1 MKTTLRIL
9 SVAFAVLMLALTF
22 VACSSKDASGSSDL
36 VFVSPNGVTVAVG
49 APADKA
55 VTTLGD
61 WVTMNSSES
70 CGGFQGKDYVYTYH
84 GFRMSTT
91 PAKDGQIICKV
102 ELTDDSVRTPQGLY
116 IGMSRADAEKAM
128 KGFTAETVSDNLV
141 YTSGSVKLQ
150 VVFRDGA
157 VSGIIYVAA

>member
-22 VACSSKDASGSSDL
+22 VACSSKGNSGSDL
-36 VFVSPNGVTVAVG
+36 VFTSPNGVTVAVG

-61 WVTMNSSES
+61 WITMNSSDS

-91 PAKDGQIICKV
+91 PAKDGQIICKI
-102 ELTDDSVRTPQGLY
+102 ELTDDSVKTPQGLY

-128 KGFTAETVSDNLV
+128 KDFTAETVGDNLV
-141 YTSGSVKLQ
+141 YTSGSTKLQ

>member
-9 SVAFAVLMLALTF
+9 SAALAILMLSLTL
-22 VACSSKDASGSSDL
+22 VACASTGNSDSDL
-36 VFVSPNGVTVAVG
+36 VFTSPNGVTIAVG
-49 APADKA
+49 GPADKA

-61 WVTMNSSES
+61 WISMNSSDS
-70 CGGFQGKDYVYTYH
+70 CGGFQGKDYIYTYN

-91 PAKDGQIICKV
+91 PAKDGQIISKV
-102 ELTDDSVRTPQGLY
+102 ELTDDSVKTPQGLY

-128 KGFTAETVSDNLV
+128 KGFASESVGENLV

-150 VVFRDGA
+150 VVFRDGT

>member
-1 MKTTLRIL
+1 MKTTIRIL
-9 SVAFAVLMLALTF
+9 SVAFAILMLSLSFA
-22 VACSSKDASGSSDL
+22 ACSSKGNSDSDL
-36 VFVSPNGVTVAVG
+36 VFTSPSGVTVAVG

-84 GFRMSTT
+84 GFRVSTT
-91 PAKDGQIICKV
+91 PAKDGQIICKI
-102 ELTDDSVRTPQGLY
+102 ELTDDSVKTPQGLY
-116 IGMSRADAEKAM
+116 IGMSRADAEAAM

-150 VVFRDGA
+150 VVFRDGS

>member
-9 SVAFAVLMLALTF
+9 SVAFALLMLSLSL
-22 VACSSKDASGSSDL
+22 VACASGGNSGSDL
-36 VFVSPNGVTVAVG
+36 VFTSPNGVTVAVG

-61 WVTMNSSES
+61 WITMNSSDS
-70 CGGFQGKDYVYTYH
+70 CGGFQGKDYVYTYN

-102 ELTDDSVRTPQGLY
+102 ELTDDSVKTPQGLY
-116 IGMSRADAEKAM
+116 IGMSRADAEAAM
-128 KGFTAETVSDNLV
+128 KGFNSEKVGDNLA
-141 YTSGSVKLQ
+141 YTAGSVKLQ

>member
-9 SVAFAVLMLALTF
+9 SVAFAILMLALTL
-22 VACSSKDASGSSDL
+22 VACASGGNSDSDL
-36 VFVSPNGVTVAVG
+36 VFTSPNGVTIEVG

-61 WVTMNSSES
+61 WITMNSSDS
-70 CGGFQGKDYVYTYH
+70 CGGFQGKDYVYTYK

-91 PAKDGQIICKV
+91 PAKDGQIICKL
-102 ELTDDSVRTPQGLY
+102 ELTDDSVKTPQGLY

-128 KGFTAETVSDNLV
+128 KGFTSEKVGDNLV

-150 VVFRDGA
+150 VVFRNDA
-157 VSGIIYVAA
+157 VSGIVYVAA

>member
-9 SVAFAVLMLALTF
+9 SLTLAVLALTLCF
-22 VACSSKDASGSSDL
+22 AACGDKGGSDSKL
-36 VFVSPNGVTVAVG
+36 VFVTPNNVTLAVG
-49 APADKA
+49 APAADA

-61 WVTMNSSES
+61 WVSMNSSDS
-70 CGGFQGKDYVYTYH
+70 CGGFSGKDYLYTYH

-102 ELTDDSVRTPQGLY
+102 ELTDDSVKTPEGLF
-116 IGMSRADAEKAM
+116 IGMSRADAEAAM
-128 KGFTAETVSDNLV
+128 KGYKAESVGDNLV
-141 YTSGSVKLQ
+141 YTDGNAKLQ

-157 VSGIIYVAA
+157 VTGIIYVAA

>member
-9 SVAFAVLMLALTF
+9 SLTLAL
-22 VACSSKDASGSSDL
+22 VALTLCAVSCAKTGSASDL
-36 VFVSPNGVTVAVG
+36 VFTAPNGVTIAVG
-49 APADKA
+49 APAADA

-61 WVTMNSSES
+61 WQSMNSNDS
-70 CGGFQGKDYVYTYH
+70 CGGFSGKDYLYTYH

-102 ELTDDSVRTPQGLY
+102 ELTDDSVKTPQGLY
-116 IGMSRADAEKAM
+116 IGMSRADAEAAM
-128 KGFTAETVSDNLV
+128 KGFKAESVGDNLV
-141 YTSGSVKLQ
+141 FTSGSVKLQ

-157 VSGIIYVAA
+157 VTGIIYVAA

>member
-9 SVAFAVLMLALTF
+9 ALTLAL
-22 VACSSKDASGSSDL
+22 VALTLCFAACGDKGGSDTKL
-36 VFVSPNGVTVAVG
+36 VFVTPNNVTLAVG

-61 WVTMNSSES
+61 WISMNSSDS
-70 CGGFQGKDYVYTYH
+70 CGGFQGKDYLYTYH

-102 ELTDDSVRTPQGLY
+102 ELTDDSVKTPQGLY
-116 IGMSRADAEKAM
+116 IGMSRADAEAAM
-128 KGFTAETVSDNLV
+128 KGFSSEKVGDNLV

-150 VVFRDGA
+150 VVFRGDSI
-157 VSGIIYVAA
+157 SGISSVAQ

>member
-9 SVAFAVLMLALTF
+9 ALTLAALTLVLCF
-22 VACSSKDASGSSDL
+22 AACGNKGSASNLDFKAGD
-36 VFVSPNGVTVAVG
+36 VTVTVG
-49 APADKA
+49 ADSAPVIEKP
-55 VTTLGD
+55 GS
-61 WVTMNSSES
+61 WVSMNSSDS
-70 CGGFQGKDYVYTYH
+70 CGGFQGKDYVYTYN

-102 ELTDDSVRTPQGLY
+102 ELTDDSVKTPQGLY
-116 IGMSRADAEKAM
+116 IGMSRADAEAAM
-128 KGFTAETVSDNLV
+128 KGFSSEKVGDNLV

-150 VVFRDGA
+150 VVFRDGT

>member
-9 SVAFAVLMLALTF
+9 TLALAVLTLTVCF
-22 VACSSKDASGSSDL
+22 AACGGKGGSDSDL
-36 VFVSPNGVTVAVG
+36 VFVTPNDVTLAIG
-49 APADKA
+49 GPADKA

-61 WVTMNSSES
+61 WISMNSSDS
-70 CGGFQGKDYVYTYH
+70 CGGFSGKDYVYTYH

-102 ELTDDSVRTPQGLY
+102 ELTDDSVKTPEGLY
-116 IGMSRADAEKAM
+116 IGMSHADAEAAM
-128 KGFTAETVSDNLV
+128 KGFTSESVGDNLV
-141 YTSGSVKLQ
+141 YTSGETKLQ

-157 VSGIIYVAA
+157 VTGIVYVAK

>member
-9 SVAFAVLMLALTF
+9 SVAFAILMLSLTLA
-22 VACSSKDASGSSDL
+22 ACATGGNSDSDL
-36 VFVSPNGVTVAVG
+36 VFTSPNGVTIEVG

-61 WVTMNSSES
+61 WVTMNSSDS
-70 CGGFQGKDYVYTYH
+70 CGGFQGKDYVYTYK

-91 PAKDGQIICKV
+91 PAKDGQIICKL
-102 ELTDDSVRTPQGLY
+102 ELTDDSVKTPQGLY

-128 KGFTAETVSDNLV
+128 KGFTSEKVGDNLV

-150 VVFRDGA
+150 VVFRDGS
-157 VSGIIYVAA
+157 VSGIVYVAA

>member
-9 SVAFAVLMLALTF
+9 SLTLAL
-22 VACSSKDASGSSDL
+22 VALTLCAVSCAKTGTASDL
-36 VFVSPNGVTVAVG
+36 VFTAPNGVTVAVG

-61 WVTMNSSES
+61 WISMNSNDS
-70 CGGFQGKDYVYTYH
+70 CGGFSGKDYLYTYH

-102 ELTDDSVRTPQGLY
+102 ELTDDSVKTPQGLY
-116 IGMSRADAEKAM
+116 IGMSRADAEAAM
-128 KGFTAETVSDNLV
+128 KGFTAEKVGDNLV

-150 VVFRDGA
+150 VVFRDGS
-157 VSGIIYVAA
+157 VTGIIYVAA

>member
-9 SVAFAVLMLALTF
+9 SLTLAL
-22 VACSSKDASGSSDL
+22 VALTLCAVSCAKTGTASDL
-36 VFVSPNGVTVAVG
+36 VFTAPNGVTVAVG

-61 WVTMNSSES
+61 WISMNSSDS
-70 CGGFQGKDYVYTYH
+70 CGGFSGKDYLYTYH

-91 PAKDGQIICKV
+91 PSKDGQIICKV
-102 ELTDDSVRTPQGLY
+102 ELTDDSVKTPQGLY
-116 IGMSRADAEKAM
+116 IGMSRADAEAAM
-128 KGFTAETVSDNLV
+128 KGFTAEKVGDNLV

-150 VVFRDGA
+150 VVFRDGS
-157 VSGIIYVAA
+157 VTGIIYVAA

>member
-9 SVAFAVLMLALTF
+9 ALTLAL
-22 VACSSKDASGSSDL
+22 VALTLCFAACGDKGGSDTKL
-36 VFVSPNGVTVAVG
+36 VFVTPNNVTLAVG

-61 WVTMNSSES
+61 WISMNSSDS
-70 CGGFQGKDYVYTYH
+70 CGGFQGKDYLYTYH

-102 ELTDDSVRTPQGLY
+102 ELTDDSVKTPQGLY
-116 IGMSRADAEKAM
+116 IGMSRADAEAAM
-128 KGFTAETVSDNLV
+128 KGFSSEKVGDNLV

-150 VVFRDGA
+150 VVFRDGT